1 MQQPCVIV
9 VGTGQGGFQVAASLR
24 EQGYEAPITLIGEE
38 PGLPYQRPPLS
49 KAFLTG
55 KAPPAQIEL
64 RPGSFYS
71 DRDIA
76 LMAPQRVAAIDRE
89 ARQVRLDSGETLTY
103 RHLVLATG
111 ARARMPAVPG
121 AGLKGIVSLR
131 TRADAQALFALLRGS
146 QRLAIVGAGFIG
158 LEVAAVARDMGL
170 NVHVVEFA
178 DRVLQRA
185 VCSLTA
191 AFLADALEQRGV
203 QFSFG
208 SGAMEFNASSG
219 EVTGVVTT
227 GGDTIHADLVVVGV
241 GVEPNDEL
249 ARAAGLPVQN
259 GIIVDAHLLT
269 ADPLISAIGD
279 CARYP
284 ADYCTAPVRLE
295 SVQNAVDQVRCVA
308 ARIAGKAAPYCK
320 VPWFWSDQG
329 DNRLQIAG
337 LAEHSDEAVLRGDP
351 ACGKFSVFRF
361 RSGRLT
367 AVESVNQAA
376 DHMAARKL
384 LARCTPLTPA
394 QARDPAV
401 KLAAL
406 AAPPVNA
413 SKETA

>member
-1 MQQPCVIV
+1 MQHAGVVV
-9 VGTGQGGFQVAASLR
+9 VGSGQGGFQVAASLR
-24 EQGYEAPITLIGEE
+24 EQAYQAPITLVGEE

-49 KAFLTG
+49 KAYLSG

-64 RPGSFYS
+64 RPASFYVE
-71 DRDIA
+71 RNITV
-76 LMAPQRVAAIDRE
+76 MAPQRAY
-89 ARQVRLDSGETLTY
+89 Q
-103 RHLVLATG
+103 HLVLATG

-131 TRADAQALFALLRGS
+131 TRADAEALFALLRGS

-158 LEVAAVARDMGL
+158 LEVASVARDMGL
-170 NVHVVEFA
+170 DVHVVEFA

-185 VCSLTA
+185 VSTPTA
-191 AFLADALEQRGV
+191 AYLADALTRRGV

-208 SGAMEFNASSG
+208 SGAMEFNASRG

-227 GGDTIHADLVVVGV
+227 RGDTIPADLVVVGV

-284 ADYCTAPVRLE
+284 ADYCALPVRLE
-295 SVQNAVDQVRCVA
+295 SVQNAVDQARCVA
-308 ARIAGKAAPYCK
+308 ARIAGKAEPYRK

-351 ACGKFSVFRF
+351 ACGRFSVFRF
-361 RSGRLT
+361 RAGRLM

-376 DHMAARKL
+376 DHMTARKL
-384 LARCTPLTPA
+384 LAQCTPLTPA
-394 QARDPAV
+394 QARDPCV
-401 KLAAL
+401 KLTALAAL
-406 AAPPVNA
+406 PVNA